1 MSSIDRIILS
11 IYTILLTV
19 LSLLSIL
26 LSVKILPQQYWQQG
40 LSLIYGR
47 WEAALIGGIFFLVS
61 IRLLLAGL
69 RSRRGPNKI
78 VHQTEMGVVEISIG
92 AVEDLIAKTARH
104 TRGVRDAKVNIK
116 QLGDEVKVDMRIV
129 VGPEYNIPKVA
140 AEIQTRTQEYLKNT
154 VGLTMAEVRI
164 LVNDISNEFKSK
176 TRVD

>member
-1 MSSIDRIILS
+1 MSIIDRIILS
-11 IYTILLTV
+11 IYTILLMV
-19 LSLLSIL
+19 LSLISIM
-26 LSVKILPQQYWQQG
+26 LSVKILPQDYWQQG

-47 WEAALIGGIFFLVS
+47 WEAAAIGGVFFLVS
-61 IRLLLAGL
+61 IRLLLAGV
-69 RSRRGPNKI
+69 RSRRGPSKI

-104 TRGVRDAKVNIK
+104 TRGVRNAKVHIR
-116 QLGDEVKVDMRIV
+116 QLGDEVKVDMKIV

-140 AEIQTRTQEYLKNT
+140 GEIQQRTQEYLKNT
-154 VGLTMAEVRI
+154 VGVAMTEVRI

>member
-1 MSSIDRIILS
+1 MGIIDRIILS

-19 LSLLSIL
+19 LSLIAIL
-26 LSVKILPQQYWQQG
+26 LSAKILPQEYWQQG

-47 WEAALIGGIFFLVS
+47 WEAALIGGVFFLVS

-69 RSRRGPNKI
+69 RSRRGPSKI

-104 TRGVRDAKVNIK
+104 TRGVRNAKVHIK
-116 QLGDEVKVDMRIV
+116 QLAEEVKVELRIV

-140 AEIQTRTQEYLKNT
+140 AEIQQRTQEYLKNT
-154 VGLTMAEVRI
+154 VGISMSEVRI
-164 LVNDISNEFKSK
+164 LVNDISNEFKSQ
-176 TRVD
+176 TRVE

>member
-1 MSSIDRIILS
+1 MSIIDRIILS

-19 LSLLSIL
+19 LSLIAIL
-26 LSVKILPQQYWQQG
+26 LSAKILPQEYWQQG

-47 WEAALIGGIFFLVS
+47 WEAALIGGVFFLVS

-69 RSRRGPNKI
+69 RSRRGPSKI

-104 TRGVRDAKVNIK
+104 TRGVRNAKVQVK
-116 QLGDEVKVDMRIV
+116 QLAEEVKVDLRIV

-140 AEIQTRTQEYLKNT
+140 AEIQQRTQEYLKNT
-154 VGLTMAEVRI
+154 VGISMSEVRI

-176 TRVD
+176 TRVE

>member
-1 MSSIDRIILS
+1 MGIIDRIILS

-19 LSLLSIL
+19 LSLIAIL
-26 LSVKILPQQYWQQG
+26 LSAKILPQEYWQQG

-47 WEAALIGGIFFLVS
+47 WEAALIGGVFFLVS

-104 TRGVRDAKVNIK
+104 TRGVRNAKVQVK
-116 QLGDEVKVDMRIV
+116 QLAEEVKVDLRIV

-140 AEIQTRTQEYLKNT
+140 AEIQQRTQEYLKNT
-154 VGLTMAEVRI
+154 VGISMSEVRI

-176 TRVD
+176 TRVE